1 MTVLDGPKRVVNSRR
16 FKKLLPWVSA
26 LVLVAGLVAVMG
38 MYFSNTATVEP
49 KNPTGPSI
57 PAEVPQKDIPF
68 PPAAWR
74 VAREFVFTAVAR
86 KNLAESYAITHPDLR
101 GGLTLKDWET
111 GELPVVYMPVA
122 QILKFNWKHTNYA
135 HPRDAQLN
143 IIMIPTKASKQ
154 RPGYAQIGLTKVG
167 KASHARW
174 LVSYFQPLGGPP
186 VPTH

>member
-1 MTVLDGPKRVVNSRR
+1 MTVLDAPKRVVNSRR

-49 KNPTGPSI
+49 KNPTGPVI
-57 PAEVPQKDIPF
+57 PAEVPQKNIPF

-74 VAREFVFTAVAR
+74 VTREFVFTAVAR
-86 KNLAESYAITHPDLR
+86 KHLAESYALTHPDLR
-101 GGLTLKDWET
+101 
-111 GELPVVYMPVA
+111 V
-122 QILKFNWKHTNYA
+122 LKFNWKNTNYA

-143 IIMIPTKASKQ
+143 IIMIPTKASKL

-167 KASHARW
+167 KGSHARW